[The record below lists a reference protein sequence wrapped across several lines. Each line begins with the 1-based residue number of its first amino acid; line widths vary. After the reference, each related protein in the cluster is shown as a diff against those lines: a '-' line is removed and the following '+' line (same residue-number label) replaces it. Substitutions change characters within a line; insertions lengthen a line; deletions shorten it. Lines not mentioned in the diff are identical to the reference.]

1 MFSGLSVLV
10 FNEPDVLR
18 WQFAGSFSHC
28 NAQLRKRLQ
37 NNLDVTRKETKCI
50 EAPRMATCLRRTSSR
65 LKTKLMPVVAQ
76 ISYNL
81 SPITPAQT
89 SNAQVP
95 NQLNPVETFLVKWI
109 QSSAFQGK
117 FSKID
122 QNDVEKLLNGW
133 CNWLTHKEIDSGPR
147 MFQTHTFLA
156 TMCWKL
162 LGSMFEAIPQLGSS
176 LHSNHRLVVN
186 QKNARGPI

>member
-1 MFSGLSVLV
+1 MPQADEF
-10 FNEPDVLR
+10 
-18 WQFAGSFSHC
+18 
-28 NAQLRKRLQ
+28 
-37 NNLDVTRKETKCI
+37 T
-50 EAPRMATCLRRTSSR
+50 

-122 QNDVEKLLNGW
+122 QNDVEKILNG
-133 CNWLTHKEIDSGPR
+133 
-147 MFQTHTFLA
+147 
-156 TMCWKL
+156 
-162 LGSMFEAIPQLGSS
+162 
-176 LHSNHRLVVN
+176 
-186 QKNARGPI
+186 